1 MTTTAQPS
9 TTYSPGL
16 DGVVAGE
23 TTICQVDPNAGL
35 LYRGYDVHALAP
47 AVPFEDVAWL
57 LIHGDL
63 PTPEQSESLRARL
76 AADQTLPAKVVDA
89 LRLFPADAA
98 PNDVLRTGVSMLGMF
113 DPAVNDN
120 SHAANVDKALRL
132 LAKVSTLVTSG
143 WRIAQG
149 KPPVTPPKQLSHSAR
164 FLYCLTGREP
174 EPWQSHAMD
183 VVFTLYAEHE
193 FNASTFAA
201 RVTASTLA
209 DMYAAVTTALGTL
222 KGPLHGGANEQ
233 AMTMLRQIPNADAG
247 EKWILERLA
256 RKEKVMGFGH
266 RVYRK
271 GDSRV
276 PVMRDLARD
285 LGRRTGHETW
295 ADVCERLEAVMQ
307 REKNLCANVDLY
319 AAPVLQML
327 GIPWQLNTPVF
338 ACSRVA
344 GWCAHVIEQ
353 HDHNRLIRPRS
364 LYTGPSLR
372 PLPPRN
378 TATGRSGRGSSG
390 PH

>member
-1 MTTTAQPS
+1 MTVAQASP
-9 TTYSPGL
+9 TYSPGL

-23 TTICQVDPNAGL
+23 TEICQVDPNAGL
-35 LYRGYDVHALAP
+35 LYRGYDVDELAP
-47 AVPFEDVAWL
+47 TVPFEDVAWL
-57 LIHGDL
+57 LLYGDL
-63 PTPEQSESLRARL
+63 PTPEQSEKMRARL
-76 AADQTLPAKVVDA
+76 AADQALPGPVVQA

-98 PNDVLRTGVSMLGMF
+98 PNDVLRTGVSMLGVF
-113 DPAVNDN
+113 DPQVNDH
-120 SHAANVDKALRL
+120 SHAANVEKALRL
-132 LAKVSTLVTSG
+132 VARVSTIVTSS
-143 WRIAQG
+143 WRIARG
-149 KPPVTPPKQLSHSAR
+149 AAPVTPPAHLSHSAR
-164 FLYCLTGREP
+164 FLFCLNGREP
-174 EPWQSHAMD
+174 EPWQVHAID
-183 VVFTLYAEHE
+183 VVFALYAEHE

-209 DMYAAVTTALGTL
+209 DMYAAVTSALGTL

-233 AMTMLRQIPNADAG
+233 AMTMLRQIPSADAG
-247 EKWILERLA
+247 EAWIMERLA

-266 RVYRK
+266 RIYRK

-295 ADVCERLEAVMQ
+295 AAVCERLEAVMQ
-307 REKNLCANVDLY
+307 REKGLCANVDLY

-364 LYTGPSLR
+364 LYTGHSRR
-372 PLPPRN
+372 PAPARPR
-378 TATGRSGRGSSG
+378 
-390 PH
+390 

>member
-1 MTTTAQPS
+1 MTAGQLSPG
-9 TTYSPGL
+9 YSPGL

-35 LYRGYDVHALAP
+35 LYRGYDVHDLAV

-57 LIHGDL
+57 LYYGEL
-63 PTPEQSESLRARL
+63 PTPEQSETMRAGL
-76 AADQTLPAKVVDA
+76 AAQQALPAPVVDA
-89 LRLFPADAA
+89 LRLFPTDAA
-98 PNDVLRTGVSMLGMF
+98 PNDVLRTGVSMLGAF
-113 DPAVNDN
+113 DPDLNDH
-120 SHAANVDKALRL
+120 SHAANLRKALRL
-132 LAKVSTLVTSG
+132 LARVSTLVTSG
-143 WRIAQG
+143 WRVSQG
-149 KPPVTPPKQLSHSAR
+149 KAPVNPGAHLTHSGR
-164 FLYCLTGREP
+164 FLFCLTGREP

-183 VVFTLYAEHE
+183 VVFALYAEHE

-201 RVTASTLA
+201 RVTASTMA
-209 DMYAAVTTALGTL
+209 DMYAAVTSALGTL

-233 AMTMLRQIPNADAG
+233 AMTMLRQIPNPDAG
-247 EKWILERLA
+247 EVWIKERLA

-266 RVYRK
+266 RVYRS

-276 PVMRDLARD
+276 PVMRELAHD
-285 LGRRTGHETW
+285 LGRRTGNEVW
-295 ADVCERLEAVMQ
+295 ADVCERLEEVMR
-307 REKNLCANVDLY
+307 REKGLCANVDLY

-364 LYTGPSLR
+364 VYTGPAR
-372 PLPPRN
+372 RDWPDAP
-378 TATGRSGRGSSG
+378 T
-390 PH
+390 

>member
-1 MTTTAQPS
+1 MTAGQPS
-9 TTYSPGL
+9 APPTYSPGL
-16 DGVVAGE
+16 EGVVAGE

-35 LYRGYDVHALAP
+35 IYRGYDVEQLAP
-47 AVPFEDVAWL
+47 AVPFEDVAYL
-57 LIHGDL
+57 LLYGDL
-63 PTPEQSESLRARL
+63 PTPEQSETLRARL
-76 AADQTLPAKVVDA
+76 AADAALPRQVTDA

-98 PNDVLRTGVSMLGMF
+98 PNDVLRTGVSMLGAF
-113 DPAVNDN
+113 DPQVNDP
-120 SHAANVDKALRL
+120 SHAANLEKALRL
-132 LAKVSTLVTSG
+132 VARVSTIVTSG

-149 KPPVTPPKQLSHSAR
+149 QAPVVPLRNLSHSAR
-164 FLYCLTGREP
+164 FLFCLTGREP
-174 EPWQSHAMD
+174 ERWQSHAMD
-183 VVFTLYAEHE
+183 VVFALYAEHE

-201 RVTASTLA
+201 RVTASTMA
-209 DMYAAVTTALGTL
+209 DMYAAVTSALGTL

-233 AMTMLRQIPNADAG
+233 AMAMLRQIPDPDAG
-247 EKWILERLA
+247 EKWIKERLA

-266 RVYRK
+266 RIYRS

-276 PVMRDLARD
+276 PAMRDLARD

-295 ADVCERLEAVMQ
+295 VAVCERLEAVMQ
-307 REKNLCANVDLY
+307 REKNLYANVDLY

-364 LYTGPSLR
+364 LYTGSARR
-372 PLPPRN
+372 PLPPRR
-378 TATGRSGRGSSG
+378 A
-390 PH
+390 H

>member
-1 MTTTAQPS
+1 MTAGQQQPPAKP
-9 TTYSPGL
+9 YSPGL
-16 DGVVAGE
+16 DGVIAGE

-35 LYRGYDVHALAP
+35 LYRGYDVHDLAVN
-47 AVPFEDVAWL
+47 VPFEDVAWL
-57 LIHGDL
+57 LIYGDL
-63 PTPEQSESLRARL
+63 PTRQQSETLRARL
-76 AADQTLPAKVVDA
+76 AADHALPRPVVDI

-98 PNDVLRTGVSMLGMF
+98 PNDVLRTGVSMLGTF
-113 DPAVNDN
+113 DPQVNDH
-120 SHAANVDKALRL
+120 SHAANVEKSLRL
-132 LAKVSTLVTSG
+132 LARVSTLVTSG

-149 KPPVTPPKQLSHSAR
+149 KAPVDPPAKLSHSGR
-164 FLYCLTGREP
+164 FLFCLTGKEP
-174 EPWQSHAMD
+174 EPWQTHAMD
-183 VVFTLYAEHE
+183 VVFTLYAEHD

-201 RVTASTLA
+201 RVTASTMA
-209 DMYAAVTTALGTL
+209 DMYAAVTSALGTL

-233 AMTMLRQIPNADAG
+233 AMTMLRQIPSADAG

-266 RVYRK
+266 RVYRS

-276 PVMRDLARD
+276 PVMRELAHD

-295 ADVCERLEAVMQ
+295 AEVCERLEEVMR
-307 REKNLCANVDLY
+307 REKGLCANVDLY

-353 HDHNRLIRPRS
+353 HDNNRLIRPRS
-364 LYTGPSLR
+364 LYTGPARR
-372 PLPPRN
+372 PMPG
-378 TATGRSGRGSSG
+378 A
-390 PH
+390 

>member
-1 MTTTAQPS
+1 MTAGQTKP
-9 TTYSPGL
+9 TYSPGL

-23 TTICQVDPNAGL
+23 TEICQVDPNAGL
-35 LYRGYDVHALAP
+35 LYRGYDVDELAP
-47 AVPFEDVAWL
+47 TVPFEDVVWL
-57 LIHGDL
+57 LLYGNL
-63 PTPEQSESLRARL
+63 PTPQQSQQLRARL
-76 AADQTLPAKVVDA
+76 AADEALPAPVVQA
-89 LRLFPADAA
+89 LRLFPADAP
-98 PNDVLRTGVSMLGMF
+98 PNDVLRTGVSMLGVF
-113 DPAVNDN
+113 DPDVNDH
-120 SHAANVDKALRL
+120 SHAANLEKALRL
-132 LAKVSTLVTSG
+132 VARTSTLVTSS

-149 KPPVTPPKQLSHSAR
+149 AAPVTPPAHLSHSAR
-164 FLYCLTGREP
+164 FLFCLTGREP
-174 EPWQSHAMD
+174 EPWQVHAID
-183 VVFTLYAEHE
+183 VVFALYAEHE

-201 RVTASTLA
+201 RVTASTMA
-209 DMYAAVTTALGTL
+209 DMYAAVTSALGTL

-233 AMTMLRQIPNADAG
+233 AMTMLRQIPDPDAG
-247 EKWILERLA
+247 EAWIKERLA

-266 RVYRK
+266 RIYRS

-295 ADVCERLEAVMQ
+295 ADVCERLEEVMR

-319 AAPVLQML
+319 AAPVLFML

-364 LYTGPSLR
+364 LYTGHPRR
-372 PLPPRN
+372 PAP
-378 TATGRSGRGSSG
+378 ARSSR
-390 PH
+390 PAR

>member
-1 MTTTAQPS
+1 MTAAQASPS
-9 TTYSPGL
+9 YSPGL

-35 LYRGYDVHALAP
+35 LYRGYDVDELAP
-47 AVPFEDVAWL
+47 HVPFEDVVWL
-57 LIHGDL
+57 LLYGDL
-63 PTPEQSESLRARL
+63 PAAGQSESLRARL
-76 AADQTLPAKVVDA
+76 AAGHALPAAVTEA

-98 PNDVLRTGVSMLGMF
+98 PNDVLRTGVSMLGSF
-113 DPAVNDN
+113 DPDLNN
-120 SHAANVDKALRL
+120 HSHAANLDKALRL
-132 LAKVSTLVTSG
+132 VARVSTLVTSG

-149 KPPVTPPKQLSHSAR
+149 AAPLTPRANLSHSGR
-164 FLYCLTGREP
+164 FLFCLTGQEP
-174 EPWQSHAMD
+174 EPWQVHAMD
-183 VVFTLYAEHE
+183 VVFALYAEHE

-201 RVTASTLA
+201 RVTASTMA
-209 DMYAAVTTALGTL
+209 DIYAAVTSALGTL

-233 AMTMLRQIPNADAG
+233 AMTMLRQISSPDAG
-247 EKWILERLA
+247 DAWIKERLA

-266 RVYRK
+266 RIYRS

-276 PVMRDLARD
+276 PVMRKLARD

-295 ADVCERLEAVMQ
+295 VDVCERLEAVMQ
-307 REKNLCANVDLY
+307 REKSLYANVDLY

-364 LYTGPSLR
+364 LYTGPARR
-372 PLPPRN
+372 PLP
-378 TATGRSGRGSSG
+378 SRG
-390 PH
+390 PAAAP